1 MTVKKKILIR
11 IGSLRHGGAEKVL
24 VTFLK
29 NLPKDKYEI
38 DLLLNLY
45 SGKYLAEVPDWIN
58 VLYLNK
64 GEMITTNRLQDIP
77 KKTFRVLYQKL
88 LKTYPPLLYKYILKG
103 KKYDVEFAAIHGM
116 RDEILNSPQKSS
128 KKLVW
133 IHNDLKKTEFHNYTD
148 EEFRKFFEFDKIMVI
163 SEKIEQDF
171 KKLVQNQAEKEKVVR
186 IYNPLDTEEIILKS
200 REIRIESQEARFE
213 SQDLRVKNQDSK
225 VESLDLKVKSQDL
238 SKDTQHPTT
247 DNSQPT
253 TDNHHPKTTNQ
264 IPTFVSVG
272 TVFPQK
278 GFDRLLK
285 VHKRLLDEGLMH
297 KILILGDGY
306 DLENIKKLQTELGV
320 LETATLFGFTDNPY
334 PFIKNA
340 DFYILSSRYEG
351 FPTVLFEAITLKK
364 KIIATDVSGVRE
376 MLEDGKL
383 GFIVENSEDGIY
395 GGMKKALQT
404 PKEFNLYSQNLEAY
418 EMPFNLK
425 NSVREIAEIIDD
437 L

>member
-1 MTVKKKILIR
+1 MATKKKILIR

-29 NLPKDKYEI
+29 NLPQNKYEI

-45 SGKYLAEVPDWIN
+45 SGKYLPEVPTWIN

-77 KKTFRVLYQKL
+77 VKAFRVIYQKL
-88 LKTYPPLLYKYILKG
+88 LKQFPNLLYQFILKG
-103 KKYDVEFAAIHGM
+103 KKYDVEFAAIHGF
-116 RDEILNSPQKSS
+116 RDEILNSPLKSS

-133 IHNDLKKTEFHNYTD
+133 IHNDLKKTELYHYTD
-148 EEFRKFFEFDKIMVI
+148 EEFRKFFGFDKIMVI

-171 KKLVQNQAEKEKVVR
+171 DKLTQNLEEKNKIVR
-186 IYNPLDTEEIILKS
+186 IYNPLDTEEIVLK
-200 REIRIESQEARFE
+200 SQEAR
-213 SQDLRVKNQDSK
+213 SKNSN
-225 VESLDLKVKSQDL
+225 LG
-238 SKDTQHPTT
+238 TQNP
-247 DNSQPT
+247 D
-253 TDNHHPKTTNQ
+253 
-264 IPTFVSVG
+264 PTFVSVG

-285 VHKRLLDEGLMH
+285 VHKRLLDEGFHH

-306 DLENIKKLQTELGV
+306 DFENIKNLQKDLGV
-320 LETATLFGFTDNPY
+320 TETSTLFGFTDNPY
-334 PFIKNA
+334 PQIKNA

-364 KIIATDVSGVRE
+364 NIIATDVSGVRE
-376 MLEDGKL
+376 MLDDGKL
-383 GFIVENSEDGIY
+383 GLIIENSEQGIY
-395 GGMKKALQT
+395 DGMKKALQN
-404 PKEFNLYSQNLEAY
+404 PEDFKKYESELENY
-418 EMPFNLK
+418 KMPFNLE
-425 NSVREIAEIIDD
+425 NSVQKIMKIIDE

>member
-1 MTVKKKILIR
+1 MATKKKILIR

-29 NLPKDKYEI
+29 NLPQNKYEI

-45 SGKYLAEVPDWIN
+45 SGKYLPEVPTWIN

-77 KKTFRVLYQKL
+77 VKAFRVIYQKL
-88 LKTYPPLLYKYILKG
+88 LKQFPNLLYQFILKG
-103 KKYDVEFAAIHGM
+103 KKYDVEFAAIHGF
-116 RDEILNSPQKSS
+116 RDEILNSPLQSS

-133 IHNDLKKTEFHNYTD
+133 IHNDLKKTELHHYTD
-148 EEFRKFFEFDKIMVI
+148 EEFRKFFGFDKIMVI

-171 KKLVQNQAEKEKVVR
+171 NNLTQNLEEKNKIVR
-186 IYNPLDTEEIILKS
+186 IYNPLDTEEIVLK
-200 REIRIESQEARFE
+200 SQEAR
-213 SQDLRVKNQDSK
+213 SKNSN
-225 VESLDLKVKSQDL
+225 LG
-238 SKDTQHPTT
+238 TQNP
-247 DNSQPT
+247 D
-253 TDNHHPKTTNQ
+253 
-264 IPTFVSVG
+264 PTFVSVG

-285 VHKRLLDEGLMH
+285 VHKRLLDEGFHH

-306 DLENIKKLQTELGV
+306 DFENIKNLQKDLGV
-320 LETATLFGFTDNPY
+320 TETSTLFGFTDNPY
-334 PFIKNA
+334 PQIKNA

-364 KIIATDVSGVRE
+364 NIIATDVSGVRE
-376 MLEDGKL
+376 MLDDGKL
-383 GFIVENSEDGIY
+383 GLIIENSEQGIY
-395 GGMKKALQT
+395 DGMKKALENPESFDQYAEIL
-404 PKEFNLYSQNLEAY
+404 KNY
-418 EMPFNLK
+418 EMPFNLQ
-425 NSVREIAEIIDD
+425 NSVNSIVTILDE

>member
-1 MTVKKKILIR
+1 MDKKKKILIR

-29 NLPKDKYEI
+29 NLPEDKYEI

-45 SGKYLAEVPDWIN
+45 SGKYLPEVPGWIN

-77 KKTFRVLYQKL
+77 TKAFRVIYQRVLKTFPSLLYQF
-88 LKTYPPLLYKYILKG
+88 ILKS
-103 KKYDVEFAAIHGM
+103 KKYDIEFAAIHGF
-116 RDEILNSPQKSS
+116 RDEILNSPLKSS
-128 KKLVW
+128 KKLIW
-133 IHNDLKKTEFHNYTD
+133 IHNDLKKTELYNYTD
-148 EEFRKFFEFDKIMVI
+148 EEFQKFFGFDKIMVI
-163 SEKIEQDF
+163 SEKIQHDFENLAKTEQD
-171 KKLVQNQAEKEKVVR
+171 KNKIVR
-186 IYNPLDTEEIILKS
+186 IYNPLDTEEIIAK
-200 REIRIESQEARFE
+200 
-213 SQDLRVKNQDSK
+213 SK
-225 VESLDLKVKSQDL
+225 VGSRKSEDESPVFIS
-238 SKDTQHPTT
+238 
-247 DNSQPT
+247 
-253 TDNHHPKTTNQ
+253 
-264 IPTFVSVG
+264 IG

-285 VHKRLLDEGLMH
+285 VHRRLLEEGFNH
-297 KILILGDGY
+297 KIQILGDGY
-306 DLENIKKLQTELGV
+306 DFENIKKLQQDLGV
-320 LETATLFGFTDNPY
+320 AETSTLFGFTDNPY

-383 GFIVENSEDGIY
+383 GLIVDNSEDGIFE
-395 GGMKKALQT
+395 GMKKALRN
-404 PKEFNLYSQNLEAY
+404 PESFNQY
-418 EMPFNLK
+418 EQQLKDYKMPFDLV
-425 NSVREIAEIIDD
+425 NSVNSIVKILDE